1 MSVITEFSKSTGLL
15 RAGAG
20 YVDISSYRVEDLIS
34 VLQGIKPGTE
44 VRLAA
49 VPYFKKG
56 KKRGNALLIKS
67 RKETEPNWIYVTP
80 MKGDEKRYPES
91 ICEFVTGDET

>member
-1 MSVITEFSKSTGLL
+1 MSVITEFSKSTGLV

-20 YVDISSYRVEDLIS
+20 YVDISSYRVEDLIT
-34 VLQGIKPGTE
+34 VLQDIKPGTE

-56 KKRGNALLIKS
+56 RKRGNALLIKS
-67 RKETEPNWIYVTP
+67 RKESEPNWIYVTP
-80 MKGDEKRYPES
+80 MKGDAERYPAS
-91 ICEFVTGDET
+91 ICDILQGDET